1 MSIKNFRK
9 KYCAFVR
16 LLPTVTAALS
26 LVHVILYVCGVDL
39 GYLNIIYATS
49 LSSCFFML
57 GTSMAFSLCWI
68 HQGLIFY
75 SGLVSILS
83 VVQRTFG
90 LGVMLVP
97 AEVCSIAAGSMLLAL
112 APINRFA

>member
-26 LVHVILYVCGVDL
+26 LVYVILYVCGIEL
-39 GYLNIIYATS
+39 GYLNLIYVTS
-49 LSSCFFML
+49 LGSCFFML
-57 GTSMAFSLCWI
+57 GTSLEFRLCWI
-68 HQGLIFY
+68 HQCLIFY
-75 SGLVSILS
+75 SGLVSLLI

-97 AEVCSIAAGSMLLAL
+97 AEVCSIAAGLILLAIAL
-112 APINRFA
+112 IKRFA